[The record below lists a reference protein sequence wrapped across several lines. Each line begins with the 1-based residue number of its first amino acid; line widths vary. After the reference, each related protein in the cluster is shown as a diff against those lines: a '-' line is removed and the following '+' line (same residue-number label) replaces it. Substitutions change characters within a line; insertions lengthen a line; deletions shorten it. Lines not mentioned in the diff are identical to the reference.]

1 MYDLFL
7 KEIKKRRDETLEKFC
22 SELEK
27 QMDLTQE
34 EKEFLKLI
42 FANPYHGL
50 QYKFKAQYRSVV
62 EKGYIRVVW
71 NEEDEWLDATR
82 IESFPKYQ
90 KHNLF
95 ELEKERKHKEATGTR
110 EGEKKEYTKE
120 ELEEQLDP
128 VACKLDKELCPKGQD
143 IVQVVLPWLD
153 DANDCIEVYLIRKE
167 NGEIVL
173 AFD

>member
-7 KEIKKRRDETLEKFC
+7 KEMKKRRDETLE
-22 SELEK
+22 
-27 QMDLTQE
+27 
-34 EKEFLKLI
+34 
-42 FANPYHGL
+42 
-50 QYKFKAQYRSVV
+50 
-62 EKGYIRVVW
+62 
-71 NEEDEWLDATR
+71 
-82 IESFPKYQ
+82 
-90 KHNLF
+90 
-95 ELEKERKHKEATGTR
+95 KEATGTR